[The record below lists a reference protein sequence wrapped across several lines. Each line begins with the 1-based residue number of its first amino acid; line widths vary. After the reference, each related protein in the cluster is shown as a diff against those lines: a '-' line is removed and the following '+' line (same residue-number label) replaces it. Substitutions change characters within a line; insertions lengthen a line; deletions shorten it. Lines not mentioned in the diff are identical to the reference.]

1 MTQWATLK
9 SVPLVNASDIVIAMI
24 MHIAMTSA
32 MANATTMAIH
42 MAIAMIIAMF
52 VTRAMALPLTMNMAM
67 SMTITMTMTASHTI
81 TAHSPELTVDAEV
94 AYAGALVCATVSNT
108 SASGA
113 LPWYELRT

>member
-1 MTQWATLK
+1 
-9 SVPLVNASDIVIAMI
+9 
-24 MHIAMTSA
+24 MTSELGA
-32 MANATTMAIH
+32 WAGWGDS
-42 MAIAMIIAMF
+42 
-52 VTRAMALPLTMNMAM
+52 PP
-67 SMTITMTMTASHTI
+67 SHTI